1 MSKDNKKKSEKAIDA
16 IKRNSYIK
24 LKYNLDQVFQEIH
37 KISKKKKS

>member
-1 MSKDNKKKSEKAIDA
+1 MSKGNKKKSEKAIDV

-37 KISKKKKS
+37 KIPKKKKS